1 MKKLRRYG
9 SLITMIFLLSNCS
22 SDDGGNSGG
31 ETSTTVPEAQ
41 SVSLI
46 YTAVATQGGSDVLIP
61 GNIVT
66 VTYEYYDADGDTEGS
81 TQFNWYRADSQ
92 TGANKELV
100 EGVSESVYTVTSAD
114 TDKYLSAEVIPVQS
128 DGVIGEAVSS
138 AYSPL
143 VVNRTASWDGESVT
157 TYQIVDGEFI
167 KTYDHPVTSEYL
179 SWQEDTA
186 KHEEIIEQF
195 KKIVPEEYFYRI
207 SEFTLFI
214 GSDGDD
220 KTPDTLGYVNYF
232 SDDRVVFKFAIAIDK
247 AYEKPFND
255 ELGVNYTIAHEFG
268 HVLTLNETQASTT
281 EFTESA
287 CNNYFYNTC
296 FFSDSYMNM
305 FYQNYWIPILETY
318 NQTDDYVAYYE
329 SHSDE
334 FVSEYAASHPLE
346 DIAETVMMYVLNSV
360 NYTNS
365 TIADQKVQSLDT
377 YSDFQE
383 IQTFATSNIPNSS
396 LRAVFSVGVGRS
408 EFRCGTNHD

>member
-100 EGVSESVYTVTSAD
+100 EGVSESVYTITSAD

-195 KKIVPEEYFYRI
+195 KKIVPEKYFDRI
-207 SEFTLFI
+207 GEFTLYI
-214 GSDGDD
+214 GNTGEGD
-220 KTPDTLGYVNYF
+220 DTLGQVSYTLG
-232 SDDRVVFKFAIAIDK
+232 DRETFDFQIAIDN
-247 AYEKPFND
+247 AYVNPFNS
-255 ELGVNYTIAHEFG
+255 ELGLNYTIAHEFG

-287 CNNYFYNTC
+287 CNNYFYDSC
-296 FFSDSYMNM
+296 FFSDSYMNV
-305 FYQNYWIPILETY
+305 FYQNYWVPILTAY
-318 NQTDDYVAYYE
+318 NQTSSYKVYYAN
-329 SHSDE
+329 HSDE
-334 FVSEYAASHPLE
+334 FVSQYAAIHPTE
-346 DIAETVMMYVLNSV
+346 DIAETFMMYVLNSV

-365 TIADQKVQSLDT
+365 TMADQKVQSLGA

-383 IQTFATSNIPNSS
+383 VKTFATTNIPNSS
-396 LRAVFSVGVGRS
+396 LRALSSAGTGRS
-408 EFRCGTNHD
+408 EFRCGTKHNIQ